1 MNIQPPTT
9 QPKTTDNVTGL
20 EVNSLASY
28 ISSKPSYIISKK
40 KKRTKTVIT
49 IKSLLK

>member
-1 MNIQPPTT
+1 MNTQPPTT

-40 KKRTKTVIT
+40 KKKKEQRQ
-49 IKSLLK
+49 